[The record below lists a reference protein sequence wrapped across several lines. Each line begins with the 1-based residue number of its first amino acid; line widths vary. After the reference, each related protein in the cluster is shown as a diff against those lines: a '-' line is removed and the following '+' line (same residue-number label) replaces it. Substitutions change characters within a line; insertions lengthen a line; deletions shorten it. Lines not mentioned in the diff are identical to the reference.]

1 MLKVRFWGVRG
12 SIPTPGPTTVKV
24 GGNTACVE
32 VRCGTDL
39 VIFDAG
45 TGLRALG
52 GALLKEMPV
61 KAHLFFSHVHWDHIQ
76 GFPFFVPAFIPGNS
90 FKLYGMINVTG
101 TIEETLSGQMN
112 YPSFPVRLKDMGA
125 EITFHDLRE
134 GEVIEL
140 PGGGR
145 LTNARLNHPSGAL
158 GFRIEHGGRAV
169 VYATDTE
176 HYSITDPKLARLA
189 RAADVLIYDATYTP
203 DEYAGK
209 VDGVPK
215 TGWGHSTNEEGAR
228 IAKELGVK
236 QLVLFHHDP
245 VQSDEAVA
253 EKERRARAL
262 FAETVAAREGLVI
275 EL

>member
-24 GGNTACVE
+24 GGNTACLE

-39 VIFDAG
+39 VILDAG
-45 TGLRALG
+45 TGLRGLG
-52 GALLKEMPV
+52 SALLKEMPV
-61 KAHLFFSHVHWDHIQ
+61 KAHLFISHVHWDHIQ
-76 GFPFFVPAFIPGNS
+76 GFPFFVPAFVPGNS
-90 FKLYGMINVTG
+90 FQLYGMINVTG
-101 TIEETLSGQMN
+101 TLEETLSGQMN

-125 EITFHDLRE
+125 EMSFHDLRE
-134 GEVIEL
+134 GQTIDL
-140 PGGGR
+140 PAGGR
-145 LTNARLNHPSGAL
+145 ITNARLNHPSGVL
-158 GFRIEHGGRAV
+158 GYRLEHGGRAV

-189 RAADVLIYDATYTP
+189 KGADVLIYDATYTP

-209 VDGVPK
+209 IDGVPK

-228 IAKELGVK
+228 IAKELGVR

-245 VQSDEAVA
+245 VQNDEAVA
-253 EKERRARAL
+253 EKERRARAI
-262 FAETVAAREGLVI
+262 FPETVAAREGLLI

>member
-39 VIFDAG
+39 VILDAG
-45 TGLRALG
+45 TGLRGLG

-61 KAHLFFSHVHWDHIQ
+61 RAHLFFSHVHWDHIQ
-76 GFPFFVPAFIPGNS
+76 GFPFFVPAFVPGNN

-101 TIEETLSGQMN
+101 TIEETLIGQMN
-112 YPSFPVRLKDMGA
+112 YPSFPVRLVDMGA
-125 EITFHDLRE
+125 EMTFHDLHE
-134 GEVIEL
+134 GEVVEL

-145 LTNARLNHPSGAL
+145 VTNARLNHPSGVL
-158 GFRIEHGGRAV
+158 GYRIQHGGRAV

-176 HYSITDPKLARLA
+176 HYSITDPKLAKLA
-189 RAADVLIYDATYTP
+189 AGADVLIYDATYTP

-215 TGWGHSTNEEGAR
+215 TGWGHSTPEEGAR
-228 IAKELGVK
+228 IAKEIGVR

-245 VQSDEAVA
+245 TQNDDAVA
-253 EKERRARAL
+253 EKERRARAI
-262 FAETVAAREGLVI
+262 FPETVAAREGMVI

>member
-12 SIPTPGPTTVKV
+12 SIPTPGPATIKV

-45 TGLRALG
+45 TGLRPLG

-61 KAHLFFSHVHWDHIQ
+61 KAHLFISHVHWDHIQ
-76 GFPFFVPAFIPGNS
+76 GFPFFVPAFVPGNS
-90 FKLYGMINVTG
+90 FRLYGMINVTG
-101 TIEETLSGQMN
+101 TLEETLSGQMN
-112 YPSFPVRLKDMGA
+112 YPSFPVCLKDMGA
-125 EITFHDLRE
+125 EMSFHDIRE
-134 GEVIEL
+134 GQTIDL
-140 PGGGR
+140 PGGTR
-145 LTNARLNHPSGAL
+145 VQNARLNHPSGVL
-158 GFRIEHGGRAV
+158 GYRVQHGGRAV

-176 HYSITDPKLARLA
+176 HYAITDPKLAKLA
-189 RAADVLIYDATYTP
+189 QGADVLIYDATYTP
-203 DEYAGK
+203 EEYAGK
-209 VDGVPK
+209 VDGVPR

-245 VQSDEAVA
+245 AQNDEAVA
-253 EKERRARAL
+253 EKERRARTI
-262 FAETVAAREGLVI
+262 FPETVAAREGLVI

>member
-39 VIFDAG
+39 VILDAG
-45 TGLRALG
+45 TGLRGLG

-61 KAHLFFSHVHWDHIQ
+61 RAHLFFSHVHWDHIQ
-76 GFPFFVPAFIPGNS
+76 GFPFFVPAFVPGNS
-90 FKLYGMINVTG
+90 FRLYGMINVTG
-101 TIEETLSGQMN
+101 TIEETLIGQMN
-112 YPSFPVRLKDMGA
+112 YPSFPVRLADMGA
-125 EITFHDLRE
+125 EMTFHDLRE
-134 GEVIEL
+134 GEAVEL

-145 LTNARLNHPSGAL
+145 VTNARLNHPSGVL
-158 GFRIEHGGRAV
+158 GYRIQHGGRAV

-176 HYSITDPKLARLA
+176 HYAITDPKLAKLA
-189 RAADVLIYDATYTP
+189 AGADVMIYDATYTP
-203 DEYAGK
+203 EEYAGK

-215 TGWGHSTNEEGAR
+215 TGWGHSTPEEGAR
-228 IAKELGVK
+228 VAKEIGVR

-245 VQSDEAVA
+245 SQNDEAVA
-253 EKERRARAL
+253 EKEKRARAI
-262 FAETVAAREGLVI
+262 FPETVAAREGLVI

>member
-39 VIFDAG
+39 VILDAG

-52 GALLKEMPV
+52 YALLKELPI

-76 GFPFFVPAFIPGNS
+76 GFPFFPPAFIAGNS
-90 FKLYGMINVTG
+90 IKLHGMINVTG

-112 YPSFPVRLKDMGA
+112 YPSFPVRLQDMGA
-125 EITFHDLRE
+125 EMAFNDLHE
-134 GEVIEL
+134 GEVVEL

-145 LTNARLNHPSGAL
+145 VTNARLNHPSGAL
-158 GFRIEHGGRAV
+158 GYRIQIGGRAV

-176 HYSITDPKLARLA
+176 HYSITDGKLARLA
-189 RAADVLIYDATYTP
+189 AGADVLIYDATYTP
-203 DEYAGK
+203 EEYAGK
-209 VDGVPK
+209 IDGIPK

-228 IAKELGVK
+228 LAKEFGVK

-245 VQSDEAVA
+245 SQSDEAVA
-253 EKERRARAL
+253 EKERRARVL
-262 FAETVAAREGLVI
+262 FPETVAAREGLVI